1 MKVERMNMGVILE
14 VQDIRTK
21 VWMGLEHDVP
31 HQNVCLF
38 DLKSE

>member
-1 MKVERMNMGVILE
+1 MGVILE
-14 VQDIRTK
+14 VQDISTK

-31 HQNVCLF
+31 HHQNVCFF